1 MGSAGK
7 EDNINSE
14 DYLRGKQPYHSSPNS
29 HFSPHRPQSD
39 SLKSPHVRAVFRTN
53 QSSHPR
59 AFMNL
64 VPFPLSETT
73 RLENLHH
80 RFKRACRNKDYQK
93 LLRRESRKDLYLN
106 TRAKVANLKQL
117 IKKKFNIRSIV
128 NHPRICLLKISDDSL
143 PMKSLGTL
151 PVPSPVAQGQVL
163 PIPASADVQE
173 DTELLGSLVEQ
184 LDLVFDPT

>member
-14 DYLRGKQPYHSSPNS
+14 DYLISLKYFSSYPLDLIPNS
-29 HFSPHRPQSD
+29 
-39 SLKSPHVRAVFRTN
+39 SLRRTN

-128 NHPRICLLKISDDSL
+128 NHPRICLLKISDDTL
-143 PMKSLGTL
+143 PMKLLGTL

-163 PIPASADVQE
+163 PVPASADVQE
-173 DTELLGSLVEQ
+173 DTELLRSLVEQ

>member
-14 DYLRGKQPYHSSPNS
+14 DYLSMYS
-29 HFSPHRPQSD
+29 F
-39 SLKSPHVRAVFRTN
+39 A
-53 QSSHPR
+53 SSHNPLSFPQVLLYLSSRPDCKLEPQESPR

-93 LLRRESRKDLYLN
+93 LLRRESRKDLYL
-106 TRAKVANLKQL
+106 T
-117 IKKKFNIRSIV
+117 
-128 NHPRICLLKISDDSL
+128 H
-143 PMKSLGTL
+143 
-151 PVPSPVAQGQVL
+151 GQR
-163 PIPASADVQE
+163 
-173 DTELLGSLVEQ
+173 
-184 LDLVFDPT
+184 